1 MNPQIELHN
10 LCWQVDQKTILA
22 DVSFSVFESEFVGI
36 IGPNGAGKS
45 SILRCIYGNNDITS
59 GEILVKNKCVKN
71 YPRRELA
78 QKIAV
83 VLQEPSTHFELTVY
97 DVIAMGLTPRK
108 ALLSFNSKQDEQ
120 DIICAATQVE
130 IENKLHQQF
139 SSLSGG
145 EKQRAIIARAMV
157 QKPDILLMDEPTNH
171 LDIKHQIEVLD
182 LAKQLGVTVLVS
194 IHDLNL
200 AAAYCDRLLLLDE
213 GKLVADGKV
222 EDVLS
227 EKLISQ
233 VFKVNTKVDRHPLN
247 SKIRVSFDLHS
258 SVQESLS
265 KNTREVDLR

>member
-1 MNPQIELHN
+1 M
-10 LCWQVDQKTILA
+10 
-22 DVSFSVFESEFVGI
+22 
-36 IGPNGAGKS
+36 
-45 SILRCIYGNNDITS
+45 
-59 GEILVKNKCVKN
+59 
-71 YPRRELA
+71 
-78 QKIAV
+78 

-108 ALLSFNSKQDEQ
+108 PLLSFNTLQDEQ
-120 DIICAATQVE
+120 DIISAAAQVE
-130 IENKLHQQF
+130 IESKLDQQF

-213 GKLVADGKV
+213 GKLVADGSV
-222 EDVLS
+222 ESVLT
-227 EKLISQ
+227 ENLISQ
-233 VFKVNTKVDRHPLN
+233 VFKVNAKVDKHPLN
-247 SKIRVSFDLHS
+247 NKIRVSYDLHS
-258 SVQESLS
+258 SVQDSLRS
-265 KNTREVDLR
+265 SEICEGNLR